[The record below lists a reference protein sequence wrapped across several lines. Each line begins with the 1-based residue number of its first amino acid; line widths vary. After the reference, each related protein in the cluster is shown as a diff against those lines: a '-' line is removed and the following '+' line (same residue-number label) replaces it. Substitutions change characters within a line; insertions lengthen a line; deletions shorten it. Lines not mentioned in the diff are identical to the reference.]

1 MSETNEFRFNRSL
14 KKRFHNLVEVPATI
28 VNRVEMLEAMEEY
41 FDASVFRIPISAEFT
56 VYNTVT
62 TKSGCWG

>member
-14 KKRFHNLVEVPATI
+14 KKKFHNLVEVPATI

-56 VYNTVT
+56 
-62 TKSGCWG
+62 G